1 MLNFLFLFFILFFAY
16 LNFGLFLIRKTKLK
30 LSSLESILIASIL
43 SMAVLVS
50 LIVFL
55 GYFLAGNS
63 YYLLLLSGVTGCIA
77 FKKNLPIFLDLFK
90 NIKKEW
96 PIALLLLIGTLILVS
111 NLFFSGYIKDG
122 QIYLQDLYDTSWHIA
137 LEQEVLKNF
146 PPNHPS
152 SSSLVLKNYHYFY
165 DVFIASLYFFSH
177 LSFITL
183 NYKVSQLIIAS
194 LLVLSAYAFGKR
206 LKDRRLGII
215 LTLLTIFAGNFAY
228 LIPLFLKDHS
238 WSESSFWVSQTF
250 SMLVNPQLIFSLATL
265 YMVLLLM
272 TTDFSAN
279 KSRHYLLI
287 PLIAISIGFKTY
299 GWMIMSLLYAADLL
313 SEIVFKKKFIN
324 LLVGVIYLLLALPF
338 IYLIT
343 GFKSGS
349 FFYHPLW
356 YIDTMVEAPD
366 RLNNIRWRFLLD
378 HYRETKNFLR
388 IIWLRTKE
396 LLIFYLGNLGTR
408 AIFIF
413 LPLVSLKENYS
424 KQQKI
429 IWLCLLGFIFTSV
442 FPLLFLQRGTVWN
455 SIQFWYYTLI
465 FANILAALAISGILN
480 HLKSPL
486 KYIFLTIFA
495 LLTIPA
501 FVKTMAGKAN
511 SFNAFPIAQFNLLAN
526 FKPSDKLLICPED
539 SLLFKSSLVNAYTE
553 ADVYLADEGQIALVE
568 ADLAVVSELKA
579 IFDQKDLV
587 GLASLLDREQI
598 NYILCTNKD
607 YVEFIDQQYLTQK
620 TELVN
625 WSIYSLK

>member
-1 MLNFLFLFFILFFAY
+1 
-16 LNFGLFLIRKTKLK
+16 
-30 LSSLESILIASIL
+30 
-43 SMAVLVS
+43 
-50 LIVFL
+50 
-55 GYFLAGNS
+55 
-63 YYLLLLSGVTGCIA
+63 
-77 FKKNLPIFLDLFK
+77 
-90 NIKKEW
+90 
-96 PIALLLLIGTLILVS
+96 
-111 NLFFSGYIKDG
+111 
-122 QIYLQDLYDTSWHIA
+122 
-137 LEQEVLKNF
+137 
-146 PPNHPS
+146 
-152 SSSLVLKNYHYFY
+152 
-165 DVFIASLYFFSH
+165 
-177 LSFITL
+177 
-183 NYKVSQLIIAS
+183 
-194 LLVLSAYAFGKR
+194 
-206 LKDRRLGII
+206 
-215 LTLLTIFAGNFAY
+215 
-228 LIPLFLKDHS
+228 
-238 WSESSFWVSQTF
+238 
-250 SMLVNPQLIFSLATL
+250 
-265 YMVLLLM
+265 
-272 TTDFSAN
+272 
-279 KSRHYLLI
+279 
-287 PLIAISIGFKTY
+287 
-299 GWMIMSLLYAADLL
+299 
-313 SEIVFKKKFIN
+313 
-324 LLVGVIYLLLALPF
+324 
-338 IYLIT
+338 
-343 GFKSGS
+343 
-349 FFYHPLW
+349 
-356 YIDTMVEAPD
+356 MVEAPD

-480 HLKSPL
+480 HLTLPL
-486 KYIFLTIFA
+486 KYIFLTIFT

-501 FVKTMAGKAN
+501 FVKTMAGKIN
-511 SFNAFPIAQFNLLAN
+511 SFNAFHVAQFNLLAN

-607 YVEFIDQQYLTQK
+607 YVEFIDQQYLIQK

>member
-1 MLNFLFLFFILFFAY
+1 
-16 LNFGLFLIRKTKLK
+16 
-30 LSSLESILIASIL
+30 
-43 SMAVLVS
+43 
-50 LIVFL
+50 
-55 GYFLAGNS
+55 
-63 YYLLLLSGVTGCIA
+63 
-77 FKKNLPIFLDLFK
+77 
-90 NIKKEW
+90 
-96 PIALLLLIGTLILVS
+96 
-111 NLFFSGYIKDG
+111 
-122 QIYLQDLYDTSWHIA
+122 
-137 LEQEVLKNF
+137 
-146 PPNHPS
+146 
-152 SSSLVLKNYHYFY
+152 
-165 DVFIASLYFFSH
+165 
-177 LSFITL
+177 
-183 NYKVSQLIIAS
+183 
-194 LLVLSAYAFGKR
+194 
-206 LKDRRLGII
+206 
-215 LTLLTIFAGNFAY
+215 LLTIVAGNFAY